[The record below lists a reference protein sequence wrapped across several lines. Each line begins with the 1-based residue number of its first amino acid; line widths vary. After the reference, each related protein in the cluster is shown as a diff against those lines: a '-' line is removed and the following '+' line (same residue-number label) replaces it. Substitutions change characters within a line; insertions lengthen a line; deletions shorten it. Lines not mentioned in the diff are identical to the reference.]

1 MVLLTR
7 WCRRRVVYTVQKGI
21 VRTAIPFE
29 GTPKPLAGTGGDLV
43 VEEGEEI
50 NKEMGRKMRA
60 YRRMKLLRL
69 LRLLL
74 PVLLSQVEDHGI
86 MEMQGSEYSQK

>member
-1 MVLLTR
+1 MSL
-7 WCRRRVVYTVQKGI
+7 
-21 VRTAIPFE
+21 E
-29 GTPKPLAGTGGDLV
+29 GTLKPLAGIGGDLV

-50 NKEMGRKMRA
+50 NSREMERKMRA
-60 YRRMKLLRL
+60 YQRMKLCRL

>member
-1 MVLLTR
+1 MSL
-7 WCRRRVVYTVQKGI
+7 
-21 VRTAIPFE
+21 E
-29 GTPKPLAGTGGDLV
+29 GTLKPLAGIGGDLV

-50 NKEMGRKMRA
+50 NSREMGRKMRA
-60 YRRMKLLRL
+60 YRRLKVCRL